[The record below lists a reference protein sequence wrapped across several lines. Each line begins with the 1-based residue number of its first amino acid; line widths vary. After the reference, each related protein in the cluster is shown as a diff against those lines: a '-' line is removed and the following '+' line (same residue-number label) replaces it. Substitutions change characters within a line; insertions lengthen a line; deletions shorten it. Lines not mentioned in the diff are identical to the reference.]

1 MINKSENVK
10 QMTISISPIKAF
22 NDNYIWAVTAKGSH
36 KLVLVDPGD
45 AQPCIEYMKS
55 NNLEL
60 AAILITHHHADHTGG
75 IAALKKYST
84 TQNNE
89 LIVYGPANEK
99 IADIDIKL
107 LENDQIDIELSG
119 HNQSNNI
126 TFSLNVLEVPGHTA
140 GHIAYFN
147 ADLVFCGD
155 TLFSGGCGRLFEGT
169 PQQMFNSLEKLKA
182 LPSHTKVYCTHEYTL
197 ANLHFA
203 LATEPNNQ
211 DLIDY
216 FNTVKTMRERDQ
228 ISLPSS
234 IGNERRINPFLR
246 TDSAEVK
253 TSVSDYN
260 NKDISQPVDV
270 FGALRSWKD
279 NF

>member
-126 TFSLNVLEVPGHTA
+126 TFSLNVLEVPGHTLSLI
-140 GHIAYFN
+140 HI
-147 ADLVFCGD
+147 
-155 TLFSGGCGRLFEGT
+155 
-169 PQQMFNSLEKLKA
+169 
-182 LPSHTKVYCTHEYTL
+182 
-197 ANLHFA
+197 
-203 LATEPNNQ
+203 
-211 DLIDY
+211 
-216 FNTVKTMRERDQ
+216 
-228 ISLPSS
+228 
-234 IGNERRINPFLR
+234 
-246 TDSAEVK
+246 
-253 TSVSDYN
+253 
-260 NKDISQPVDV
+260 
-270 FGALRSWKD
+270 
-279 NF
+279 